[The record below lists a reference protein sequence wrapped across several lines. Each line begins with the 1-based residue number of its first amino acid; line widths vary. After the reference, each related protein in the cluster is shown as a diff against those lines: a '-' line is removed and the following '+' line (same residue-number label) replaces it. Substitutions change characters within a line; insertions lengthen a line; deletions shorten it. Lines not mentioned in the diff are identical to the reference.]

1 VRATD
6 QAGNTDSTPASYTWA
21 VNAGAPSVSIT
32 APSGF
37 VNLADAD
44 PYTVTATSPDG
55 DVSGV
60 ELFACTDASNDC
72 STGSWVSLGSDATAP
87 YTGSWSLPADG
98 NAALRA
104 VATDVGSN
112 TGEDIVNVTID
123 RTRPV
128 TSIDSAPADPT
139 SSTGASFDFSASEGG
154 ASFQCRLDGGSF
166 AACSSPKSYSSLAE
180 GAHTFDVQATDA
192 AGNAEAAPQTYTW
205 TVDTT
210 APDTSITAGQTDPSS
225 ASSADFSFSST
236 EVGSSFE
243 CRLDGGSFDSCTSPA
258 SYTGLTDGSHT
269 FRVRTTDA
277 AGNTDASAAVFTWTV
292 DATPP
297 GGGLADPGSP
307 LRGTSSLSAS
317 PSDTGV
323 GVQQVVFQSS
333 PAGAGTWSPIATDT
347 TSPYT
352 ASWDTTGV
360 ADDLYDLRILVT
372 DNVGNSFASTVVEDR
387 LVDNTDPTAVMND
400 PGAYLK
406 GIVNLTSTT
415 GDAGSG
421 VATVTY
427 ERSPA
432 GTDTWTN
439 VSATWNTTSVADG
452 LYDLRVRV
460 TDDAGNVTTSASV
473 DDRRVDNTAPT
484 LSSSAPSDGSM
495 ATVAGSVAVTANED
509 LADVF
514 ASDIDGGAVAGALS
528 GNTVTFTQA
537 FAAGPHTLSGELVDL
552 AGNRTPIR
560 VHFTVWNTTGGDY
573 PYIEKNSFASSA
585 MTVALTNGDG
595 QLRIPAD
602 AWSGAPVGD
611 WLVAKVDP
619 RPAGAVSPGF
629 AAQGDVYD
637 VSAYWALAGGAVT
650 SFDDAID
657 LILTNG
663 TGNVVPAFLNGSAW
677 QPIPRLDGT
686 SLPGGAERGFYKDG
700 DTVHLLARGTGTF
713 TLLRDLA
720 KPTKPK
726 SFKGRNAAG
735 RLVLS
740 WKTPTDNSG
749 LVDAYLVYVNGTIGQ
764 PVPASQLSADMGA
777 FSQRDTRSF
786 QVAARDAAGNVSGK
800 TFALVVVPKVAKLSL
815 AKAKTALSKRGLKTG
830 TVSYV
835 FSASI
840 PKGSVVSAGKSGL
853 VTRGSAVPLAVSKGR
868 AGRST
873 SRDTTIPPP
882 TYPPSTTPP
891 PTSPPPTPLPTD
903 TPLPDAG
910 QAEPETTAGA
920 DEAEPEPES
929 FTATKVSSARRT
941 AGLALLA
948 CLFLGAGAMA
958 LRARRRLIA
967 PMTAENVDGPILF
980 WDERLLRGTASAI
993 RRAFGALVG

>member
-1 VRATD
+1 M
-6 QAGNTDSTPASYTWA
+6 
-21 VNAGAPSVSIT
+21 NAGAPSVSIS

-60 ELFACTDASNDC
+60 EFFACTDESNDC
-72 STGSWVSLGSDATAP
+72 STGTWVSLGTDATAP
-87 YTGSWSLPADG
+87 YTGSWSLPGDG

-112 TGEDIVNVTID
+112 TGEDVVNVTVD
-123 RTRPV
+123 RTRPA

-139 SSTGASFDFSASEGG
+139 SATGASFDFSASEGG
-154 ASFQCRLDGGSF
+154 VSFQCRLDGGSF
-166 AACSSPKSYSSLAE
+166 AACSSPKSYSSLAD
-180 GAHTFDVQATDA
+180 GSHTFDVQATDA
-192 AGNAEAAPQTYTW
+192 AGNPESAPQTFTW

-210 APDTSITAGQTDPSS
+210 APDTSITANPADPSS
-225 ASSADFSFSST
+225 ASSADFSFTST
-236 EVGSSFE
+236 EGGSSFE
-243 CRLDGGSFDSCTSPA
+243 CRLDGGSFASCTSPA
-258 SYTGLTDGSHT
+258 SYTGLADGSHT
-269 FRVRTTDA
+269 LRVRATDA
-277 AGNTDASAAVFTWTV
+277 AGNTDSSAAVFTWTV
-292 DATPP
+292 DATAP

-307 LRGTSSLSAS
+307 LRGTVNLSAS

-333 PAGAGTWSPIATDT
+333 PADAGTWSPIATDT

-372 DNVGNSFASTVVEDR
+372 DNVGNSFASAVVEDR

-406 GIVNLTSTT
+406 GTVNLTSTT

-427 ERSPA
+427 QRSPA
-432 GTDTWTN
+432 GAGTWTD
-439 VSATWNTTSVADG
+439 VSATWNTTSAADG

-460 TDDAGNVTTSASV
+460 TDNAGNVTTSASV
-473 DDRRVDNTAPT
+473 GDRRVDNTAPT
-484 LSSSAPSDGSM
+484 LSSSLPSDGSK
-495 ATVAGSVAVTANED
+495 VAAASSLSVTANED

-514 ASDIDGGAVAGALS
+514 ASDIDGGALAGAAS
-528 GNTVTFTQA
+528 GSTVTFTQL
-537 FAAGPHTLSGELVDL
+537 FAAGPHTLSGELEDL

-560 VHFTVWNTTGGDY
+560 VHFTVWNTTGDDY

-585 MTVALTNGDG
+585 MIVALTNGDG
-595 QLRIPAD
+595 ELRIPAG
-602 AWSGAPVGD
+602 AWSGAPAGD
-611 WLVAKVDP
+611 WLVARVDP
-619 RPAGAVSPGF
+619 RPAGAVSTGF
-629 AAQGDVYD
+629 AAQGDIYD

-650 SFDDAID
+650 SFDEPVD
-657 LILTNG
+657 LTLTNG
-663 TGNVVPAFLNGSAW
+663 AGNVVPAVLNGSVW
-677 QPIPRLDGT
+677 QPIGRLSGT
-686 SLPGGAERGFYKDG
+686 TLPGGTERGFYKDG
-700 DTVHLLARGTGTF
+700 DTVHLLTRSSGTF
-713 TLLRDLA
+713 TLLSDLV
-720 KPTKPK
+720 KPMKPK
-726 SFKGRNAAG
+726 GFKGKNASG

-740 WKTPTDNSG
+740 WKAPADNSG
-749 LVDAYLVYVNGTIGQ
+749 LVDAYLVYVKGTVNQ
-764 PVPASQLSADMGA
+764 TVPGSELSVDMGA
-777 FSQRDTRSF
+777 FSMSDTRSF

-800 TFALVVVPKVAKLSL
+800 TFALVVIPKVAKLQL

-830 TVSYV
+830 KVSYV
-835 FSASI
+835 FSTSV

-853 VTRGSAVPLAVSKGR
+853 VTRGSAVPLSVSKGR
-868 AGRST
+868 ASRST
-873 SRDTTIPPP
+873 SRDTTTPPP

-891 PTSPPPTPLPTD
+891 PPYPPPTTPPTD
-903 TPLPDAG
+903 TPQTDSG
-910 QAEPETTAGA
+910 QADPETTVGPG
-920 DEAEPEPES
+920 EPKAEPEPES
-929 FTATKVSSARRT
+929 FNATKVSSARRT
-941 AGLALLA
+941 AGLVLLA

-967 PMTAENVDGPILF
+967 PMANADNVDGPILF
-980 WDERLLRGTASAI
+980 WDERLLRSTASAI
-993 RRAFGALVG
+993 RRAFGRLGH